1 MLQNK
6 RVHLVFIFNLQFSKV
21 NPGLETVAE
30 RTAVSALLRTA
41 LLPMASLPMASLRT
55 ASLFAADGL

>member
-6 RVHLVFIFNLQFSKV
+6 RVLLVFISNLQFSKV

-30 RTAVSALLRTA
+30 RTAESAS
-41 LLPMASLPMASLRT
+41 LPTASLPMTSLLT
-55 ASLFAADGL
+55 AFELPRRGSS